1 MIKVVVLLVTFLGVV
16 MAKPSFYPGGLF
28 IPSSV
33 SNTYRQDIIK
43 LPYPTRGPQILPST
57 TPSSQPM
64 NKPTLPVGV
73 VPKPPT
79 TNGTA
84 PALRPYQ
91 PPSVIYVVPANQP
104 APPVLLV
111 DCPPVIQ
118 YW

>member
-1 MIKVVVLLVTFLGVV
+1 MIKVVVLLVTLIGVV
-16 MAKPSFYPGGLF
+16 MAKPSFYSGGLL

-43 LPYPTRGPQILPST
+43 LPYPSRSPQILPST
-57 TPSSQPM
+57 TPTSQPM
-64 NKPTLPVGV
+64 KPTLPADV
-73 VPKPPT
+73 VPKPPP

-91 PPSVIYVVPANQP
+91 PPAVVYFVPASQP
-104 APPVLLV
+104 ASPVLLI